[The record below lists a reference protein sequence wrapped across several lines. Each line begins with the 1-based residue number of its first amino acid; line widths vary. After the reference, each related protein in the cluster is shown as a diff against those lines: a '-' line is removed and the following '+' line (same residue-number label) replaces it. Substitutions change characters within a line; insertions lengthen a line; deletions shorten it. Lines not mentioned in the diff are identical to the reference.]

1 MLDEMD
7 KLSSPDQLALLSLME
22 NGKLTKITKSE
33 SLEIDLKAWVFDTAN
48 NEEKLLEPLLV

>member
-1 MLDEMD
+1 MD